1 MVREPRRIISAAT
14 GLTGSGSPGGP
25 GVSAPSHAL
34 ERTEFLGRNFV
45 SVHALQLNTGG
56 RIVIE
61 PGIERVSPVQEP
73 ATVPW
78 MAIGILGVFGD
89 PVLSLVVEE
98 KKLDFDSVTWRRGLC
113 WIGRRKGGVQHS

>member
-1 MVREPRRIISAAT
+1 M
-14 GLTGSGSPGGP
+14 
-25 GVSAPSHAL
+25 
-34 ERTEFLGRNFV
+34 
-45 SVHALQLNTGG
+45 SVNALQLNTGA

-61 PGIERVSPVQEP
+61 SGLERVSPVQEP

-78 MAIGILGVFGD
+78 TAIGILGLDGV